1 MNAEVISAIKMEKL
15 SGEIVDRMTI
25 VKLKVGRIG
34 NPKLEKEMGALKN
47 ALDEFKKKGV
57 EIKQERINEL
67 YYISSKKWNL
77 LDKMNEERK
86 DSKNF
91 EKIGRLYLDTEQVNK
106 KRAMIINKIA
116 EETKEIKKSSFGVK

>member
-1 MNAEVISAIKMEKL
+1 MEKL